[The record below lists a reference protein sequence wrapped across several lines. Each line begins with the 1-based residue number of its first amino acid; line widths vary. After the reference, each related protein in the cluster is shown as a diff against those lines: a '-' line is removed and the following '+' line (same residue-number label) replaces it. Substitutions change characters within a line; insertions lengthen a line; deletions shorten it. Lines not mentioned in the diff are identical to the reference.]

1 MRKGQGQKLNDKIKN
16 VTKTSV
22 SKLLPCIFKEKYKNY
37 RKMKVWNSV
46 FKSRKKIAE
55 RWLFNG

>member
-1 MRKGQGQKLNDKIKN
+1 MRKGQGQKLNDTIKN

-46 FKSRKKIAE
+46 FKSRKKIA
-55 RWLFNG
+55 